1 MIETLIRACLLTS
14 KALTFENISLFFKS
28 SFREEPDGTYTP
40 HNFEI
45 QMPCRIGDSNRV
57 VAVPQATLVPV
68 TLLGVENFKIS
79 CCAQMAKFQANSEKS
94 ELYLLPASSKIRRS
108 NLSSHL
114 AIQLKMR
121 RTTVPEGVQR
131 IVDNLSK
138 VTFVRCPQDR
148 GLKPRNV
155 P

>member
-1 MIETLIRACLLTS
+1 MIEILIRTCLLTS
-14 KALTFENISLFFKS
+14 KALTLENIRLFLKS
-28 SFREEPDGTYTP
+28 SFSEEPDGTYTP

-45 QMPCRIGDSNRV
+45 QMPYCIGDSDRV
-57 VAVPQATLVPV
+57 VSLPKPAIVPV

-79 CCAQMAKFQANSEKS
+79 CCAQIAEFQANSGKS
-94 ELYLLPASSKIRRS
+94 ELYLLPTSAKIRRS
-108 NLSSHL
+108 NRSTHLS
-114 AIQLKMR
+114 IQLKMR